1 MQAIS
6 EHKPFIDTGGVS
18 LHAKV
23 KSFIERKE
31 QEKAKEREQQLIA
44 LGLFEKEYSDERH
57 PDYPNVDPDTGKYY
71 RIVPIEVTDEEYDM
85 ICSYAKEGKKERLG
99 RNSVASALK
108 TVAWLIIII
117 GIVVGLITA
126 IGSEYIGSEYDGG
139 LPLTIWLS
147 AIIAGVLFLGFAEV
161 IILLQTIANKMD

>member
-1 MQAIS
+1 M
-6 EHKPFIDTGGVS
+6 
-18 LHAKV
+18 HAKV

-57 PDYPNVDPDTGKYY
+57 PDYPNWDPETGKYY
-71 RIVPIEVTDEEYDM
+71 RAVPIKVTEEEYSK
-85 ICSYAKEGKKERLG
+85 ICTYAKEGEGDRLG
-99 RNSVASALK
+99 SNPIASALK
-108 TVAWLIIII
+108 TIAWFIIII

-126 IGSEYIGSEYDGG
+126 FGSEYDGG
-139 LPLTIWLS
+139 LPLTMWLS

-161 IILLQTIANKMD
+161 IILLQIIVNKMD